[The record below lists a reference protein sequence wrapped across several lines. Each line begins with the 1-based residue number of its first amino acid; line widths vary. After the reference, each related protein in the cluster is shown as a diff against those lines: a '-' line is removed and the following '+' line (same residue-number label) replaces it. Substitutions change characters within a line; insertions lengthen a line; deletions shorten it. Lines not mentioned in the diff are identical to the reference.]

1 MDVREKLVEILKQA
15 PFEGKVLDEWWW
27 EEKIKRIADHLI
39 SNGVTVQ
46 DGKPLDA
53 FLHPV
58 DTYKGLKAKYLVFKA
73 DMEERVGNCFVL
85 RPDKDPAAVEAIR
98 AYASATDNET
108 LAEDIYNW
116 VGKSE
121 PVQEW
126 VSAKDRLPEIPEG
139 WAETPEPVLYMMK
152 NTKTIYA
159 GYYGEGGVWKDKY
172 FRQYADSRNGVDVD
186 DVLCWMYQHD
196 LPQPPKGE

>member
-1 MDVREKLVEILKQA
+1 MDVREKLVELLRNSPHLDTIKGYKGNDCT
-15 PFEGKVLDEWWW
+15 FEQG
-27 EEKIKRIADHLI
+27 ADWLI
-39 SNGVTVQ
+39 SKGVT
-46 DGKPLDA
+46 
-53 FLHPV
+53 
-58 DTYKGLKAKYLVFKA
+58 
-73 DMEERVGNCFVL
+73 
-85 RPDKDPAAVEAIR
+85 
-98 AYASATDNET
+98 
-108 LAEDIYNW
+108 
-116 VGKSE
+116 
-121 PVQEW
+121 VQEW

-172 FRQYADSRNGVDVD
+172 FRQYADSRNGVDAD